1 MSECIW
7 IFSFSIC
14 FFVISIGVAYRG
26 YYVSVTDPEEPRPDE
41 DDYEYVED
49 LGDDNEGA
57 PRPTQPRSTY

>member
-1 MSECIW
+1 MHLDLYI
-7 IFSFSIC
+7 SIC
-14 FFVISIGVAYRG
+14 FFVKSIGVAYRG
-26 YYVSVTDPEEPRPDE
+26 YYVLFTESEEPQPDG